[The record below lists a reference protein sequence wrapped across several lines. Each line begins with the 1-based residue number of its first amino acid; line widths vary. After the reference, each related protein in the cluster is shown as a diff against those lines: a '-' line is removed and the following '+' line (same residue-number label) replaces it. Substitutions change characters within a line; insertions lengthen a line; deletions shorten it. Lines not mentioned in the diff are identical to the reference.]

1 MKLKQFELA
10 FWCFEKCLDI
20 LRIVEAPHCDIALV
34 INNLCDLLIEQFDD
48 SCRAL
53 KHYEEILERE
63 CSSENSD
70 VSTLLETLER
80 VGKVHELQNNP
91 EKAIKFFIQASLTC
105 AERYATGDLQDE
117 DYRRYLSKYLFMI
130 GHCHLQVGNIKKAVK
145 SFARAMRT
153 DTDESKSN
161 FHRPFAQELYKSSKD
176 RIRGAPAA

>member
-1 MKLKQFELA
+1 MHSCILQTLHSAKTLSAIGPIQARSTDTIESASASLRQALQFRTKVSGWYDTDNSSNLYCLGEISLKLKQFELA

-91 EKAIKFFIQASLTC
+91 EKAMKFFI
-105 AERYATGDLQDE
+105 
-117 DYRRYLSKYLFMI
+117 
-130 GHCHLQVGNIKKAVK
+130 
-145 SFARAMRT
+145 
-153 DTDESKSN
+153 
-161 FHRPFAQELYKSSKD
+161 
-176 RIRGAPAA
+176 